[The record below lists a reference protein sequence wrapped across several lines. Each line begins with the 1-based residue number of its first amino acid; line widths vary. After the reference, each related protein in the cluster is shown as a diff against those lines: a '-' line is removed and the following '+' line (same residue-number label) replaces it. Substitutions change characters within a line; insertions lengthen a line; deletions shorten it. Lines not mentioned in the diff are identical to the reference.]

1 MSVDRLKNIPG
12 FSIDRVAEAAGYD
25 PEVLRLENLDTDI
38 RPPQAAL
45 DATRAAI
52 DDDDTNSYLPFT
64 GQNALRE
71 AVTQHVSQLS
81 GVDYD
86 PYRQSAITAGGTEA
100 MLNVL
105 LATLNV
111 GDEVMLTDPT
121 YAGMINR
128 VRLAG
133 GIPRLAPFVHRN
145 GQWRLDLNRLVDA
158 VNNSTRVLFIMN
170 PSMPSG
176 AVLSRLEWEFIA
188 KLCISHDCW
197 LLYNAAMERIL
208 YDDRQ
213 YLHPASLPGMADRT
227 ITVGSVSKEYR
238 MIGWRVGWIVGPEAI
253 MDDINLVGIYNV
265 VTPVGIAQAAA
276 TAALQTEDDG
286 VVESIAEWQRR
297 RDVIVEELAGLP
309 LIPAVGGWSMLID
322 VGAMDHD
329 SFTASDLLLVRG
341 RIAATPMRGWGGVAS
356 DQLVRFVFSNEP
368 IERLRG
374 IGERVRRAL
383 GAG

>member
-1 MSVDRLKNIPG
+1 M
-12 FSIDRVAEAAGYD
+12 
-25 PEVLRLENLDTDI
+25 
-38 RPPQAAL
+38 
-45 DATRAAI
+45 
-52 DDDDTNSYLPFT
+52 
-64 GQNALRE
+64 
-71 AVTQHVSQLS
+71 TQHVSQLS

-238 MIGWRVGWIVGPEAI
+238 MIGWRVGWFVGPEAI